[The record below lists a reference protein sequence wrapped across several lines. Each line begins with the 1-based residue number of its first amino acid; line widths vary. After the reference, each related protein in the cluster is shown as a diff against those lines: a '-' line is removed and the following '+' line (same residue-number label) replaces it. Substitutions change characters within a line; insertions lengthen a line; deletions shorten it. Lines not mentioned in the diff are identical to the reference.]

1 MAKTA
6 SNTASTIAHGRQPPQ
21 RLGFL
26 RALAGGGAGTAGGGA
41 AAGVSPVEGPVG
53 LMLFTAAMITKKRL
67 LASAA
72 LAMLGAWSLSHAAGQ
87 GNLVP
92 ASPAPKFGASLDG
105 VAAVETPQPLPA
117 LPAAVRARA
126 DALFADADAVGETRA
141 LYVLRD
147 GQPIYERYGAGFGPE
162 SKLISWSM
170 AKSIT
175 AVLTGF
181 LVADGQ
187 LSLDGPAPVEG
198 WQRSGDPRGAITLRN
213 LLHMSSGLEHIEN
226 GDPVWQGDTVS
237 MLFGGGAADMAGF
250 AEAKPAAAQP
260 DEVFN
265 YSSATSVILADIIAD
280 TLTPSQNPAAR
291 RDAMRD
297 FIGGRLIEPLG
308 MTSLTPEFDAKGTMI
323 GGSIMHATARDYA
336 KFGEF
341 LRNHGVV
348 NGQRLLPETWMK
360 FMLSPSANDGGY
372 GGHIWLNRKRPASA
386 SPALWPDRGPN
397 DLFAC
402 IGHRGQY
409 IIVSP
414 SQRLTIVRLG
424 MTKDDQ
430 FPALRRHLADLTEA
444 L

>member
-1 MAKTA
+1 
-6 SNTASTIAHGRQPPQ
+6 
-21 RLGFL
+21 
-26 RALAGGGAGTAGGGA
+26 
-41 AAGVSPVEGPVG
+41 
-53 LMLFTAAMITKKRL
+53 
-67 LASAA
+67 
-72 LAMLGAWSLSHAAGQ
+72 MLGAWSLGQAAGQ
-87 GNLVP
+87 GAMAP
-92 ASPAPKFGASLDG
+92 ASPAPKFGASP
-105 VAAVETPQPLPA
+105 AARSA
-117 LPAAVRARA
+117 LPAAIRGRA
-126 DALFADADAVGETRA
+126 DALFTDADDVGQTRA
-141 LYVLRD
+141 LLILRD
-147 GQPIYERYGAGFGPE
+147 GDLVYERYGAGFGPE

-187 LSLDGPAPVEG
+187 LSLDGPAPVDA

-213 LLHMSSGLEHIEN
+213 LLHMSSGLDHVEN
-226 GDPVWQGDTVS
+226 GDPIWQGDTVA
-237 MLFGGGAADMAGF
+237 MLFGNGASDMAAF

-280 TLTPSQNPAAR
+280 TLTPSQNPDAR

-308 MTSLTPEFDAKGTMI
+308 MTSLTPEFDERGTMI

-341 LRNHGVV
+341 LRNRGVV

-360 FMLSPSANDGGY
+360 FMLTPSKADGGY
-372 GGHIWLNRKRPASA
+372 GGHIWLNRRRPPGA

-402 IGHRGQY
+402 IGHQGQY

-424 MTKDDQ
+424 ITTDDQ
-430 FPALRRHLADLTEA
+430 FPELRRHLADLTAA

>member
-1 MAKTA
+1 
-6 SNTASTIAHGRQPPQ
+6 
-21 RLGFL
+21 
-26 RALAGGGAGTAGGGA
+26 
-41 AAGVSPVEGPVG
+41 
-53 LMLFTAAMITKKRL
+53 MLLTRFMMTKKIM

-72 LAMLGAWSLSHAAGQ
+72 PVMLAGAMLAGWPLAQAEGPGPAAAD
-87 GNLVP
+87 
-92 ASPAPKFGASLDG
+92 ASPAPLA
-105 VAAVETPQPLPA
+105 PLAPDPA
-117 LPAAVRARA
+117 IRAKA
-126 DALFADADAVGETRA
+126 DALFRDAEAVGETRA

-147 GQPIYERYGAGFGPE
+147 GEPVYERYAPGFGRD

-187 LSLDGPAPVEG
+187 LSLDGPAPVAA

-213 LLHMSSGLEHIEN
+213 LLHMTSGLEHVEAGGATWN
-226 GDPVWQGDTVS
+226 VDTFD
-237 MLFGGGAADMAGF
+237 MLFGRGAADMAGF

-260 DEVFN
+260 GEVFN
-265 YSSATSVILADIIAD
+265 YSSATSVILADIIAN
-280 TLTPSQNPAAR
+280 TLTPSRNAAAR
-291 RDAMRD
+291 REAVREFMR
-297 FIGGRLIEPLG
+297 GRLIEPLG

-341 LRNHGVV
+341 LRNRGVAG
-348 NGQRLLPETWMK
+348 GQRLLPETWMS
-360 FMLSPSANDGGY
+360 FMLTPSSNDAGY
-372 GGHIWLNRKRPASA
+372 GGHIWLNRRRPPGAEA
-386 SPALWPDRGPN
+386 ALWPDRGPN

-402 IGHRGQY
+402 IGHQGQY

-414 SQRLTIVRLG
+414 SQRVTIVRLG
-424 MTKDDQ
+424 ITRDDQ
-430 FPALRRHLADLTEA
+430 FPALRHHLADLTET

>member
-1 MAKTA
+1 M
-6 SNTASTIAHGRQPPQ
+6 
-21 RLGFL
+21 
-26 RALAGGGAGTAGGGA
+26 
-41 AAGVSPVEGPVG
+41 
-53 LMLFTAAMITKKRL
+53 

-72 LAMLGAWSLSHAAGQ
+72 LLLLGGWSLTQAAGQ
-87 GNLVP
+87 GSIAP
-92 ASPAPKFGASLDG
+92 GAPAPKLGASLDP
-105 VAAVETPQPLPA
+105 ATQIDTLPA
-117 LPAAVRARA
+117 LPALDPAIKAKA
-126 DALFADADAVGETRA
+126 DALFESADDVGQTRA

-147 GQPIYERYGAGFGPE
+147 GEPIYERYAPGFGPD

-187 LSLDGPAPVEG
+187 LSLDGPAPVEA
-198 WQRSGDPRGAITLRN
+198 WQRSGDPRGAIALRD
-213 LLHMSSGLEHIEN
+213 LLHMSSGLEHVEN
-226 GDPVWQGDTVS
+226 GDPVWEGDTVA
-237 MLFGGGAADMAGF
+237 MLFGGGAGDMAGF

-260 DEVFN
+260 GEIFN

-280 TLTPSQNPAAR
+280 TLTPSPSPDAR
-291 RDAMRD
+291 RDAMRA
-297 FIGGRLIEPLG
+297 FIDGRLIEPLG
-308 MTSLTPEFDAKGTMI
+308 MASLTPEYDAKGTMI

-348 NGQRLLPETWMK
+348 NGQRLLPETWMR
-360 FMLSPSANDGGY
+360 FMLTPSPNDAGY
-372 GGHIWLNRKRPASA
+372 GAHIWLNRKRPAGA
-386 SPALWPDRGPN
+386 QPALWPDRGPN

-402 IGHRGQY
+402 IGHQGQY

-414 SQRLTIVRLG
+414 SQRVTIVRLG
-424 MTKDDQ
+424 VTTDDQ
-430 FPALRRHLADLTEA
+430 FPALRRHLADLTAA